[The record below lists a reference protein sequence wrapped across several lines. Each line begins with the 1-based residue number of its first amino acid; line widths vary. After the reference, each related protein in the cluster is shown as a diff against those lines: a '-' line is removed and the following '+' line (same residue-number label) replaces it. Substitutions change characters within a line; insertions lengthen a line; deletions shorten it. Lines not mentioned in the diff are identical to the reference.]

1 MSSAK
6 GKSYMRDSAR
16 ASWRAILQLLCV
28 LLAALA
34 IPAAVCRLGKVE
46 ETEKFN
52 RGEIIVPESMRQE
65 LRKAAPEWV
74 LIGNSML
81 NSRIDATYLRT
92 LSGRNSRK
100 VTEGATQSA
109 VWFLFM
115 KQIVT
120 ASGVK
125 PKWVTVFFRET
136 DLTWPDIRTGGKKN
150 DELIAALDG
159 PAQPEWQQV
168 MAWRAEAASHG
179 ISGVVRTTG
188 EGLKQLLPGD
198 WLLAQARA
206 RFQNTAF
213 ELTEFGKDVAYGLR
227 RMELNEHFSLRH
239 LRHDLGS
246 DMAGVDKYESGPERF
261 DASPKAS
268 FLPHMLALGE
278 QHGFKLHFHRVKR
291 RSQAERGWHDST
303 AMQAY
308 MTDLRTY
315 LADHGCALTD
325 ESQDPAITLDL
336 YADGD
341 HISSERKLN
350 RRYMDTFWQR
360 VRPVISGGPAAAQR

>member
-1 MSSAK
+1 MA
-6 GKSYMRDSAR
+6 DCAR
-16 ASWRAILQLLCV
+16 APWRAVLQLLCV
-28 LLAALA
+28 LSAALA
-34 IPAAVCRLGKVE
+34 IPAAICRLGKVE
-46 ETEKFN
+46 ETERFS
-52 RGEIIVPESMRQE
+52 RRTMGAPGSMRQE
-65 LRKAAPEWV
+65 LREAAPEWV

-81 NSRIDATYLRT
+81 NSRIDTSYLRT

-109 VWFLFM
+109 LWFLFM
-115 KQIVT
+115 KRIVA
-120 ASGVK
+120 ASGAK
-125 PKWVTVFFRET
+125 PEWVTVFFRET
-136 DLTWPDIRTGGKKN
+136 DLTWPDLLTGGKKN
-150 DELIAALDG
+150 DALIAELDG

-168 MAWRAEAASHG
+168 MAWRSEAASHG
-179 ISGVVRTTG
+179 ISGVVGATG

-198 WLLAQARA
+198 WLLAQARLEL
-206 RFQNTAF
+206 QNTAF
-213 ELTEFGKDVAYGLR
+213 ELTEFGKDVAYALR
-227 RMELNEHFSLRH
+227 RMELNGHFSLEH

-246 DMAGVDKYESGPERF
+246 DMAGAGVDKYESGPERF
-261 DASPKAS
+261 DASPEAS

-278 QHGFKLHFHRVKR
+278 QHGFRLHFHRVKR
-291 RSQAERGWHDST
+291 RSQAERGLHDSP

-315 LADHGCALTD
+315 LEGHGCALTD

-341 HISSERKLN
+341 HISSERELT

-360 VRPVISGGPAAAQR
+360 VRPVIGGEPHAAQR

>member
-198 WLLAQARA
+198 WLLAQARRRPRTSA
-206 RFQNTAF
+206 WTLPSAQVAGRDAGTTRIHSDHAADALAADIESYDGVQRAAAALVGDRRRPEIHLDVTADDGAD
-213 ELTEFGKDVAYGLR
+213 LAALR
-227 RMELNEHFSLRH
+227 TRITDHALPRLRSA
-239 LRHDLGS
+239 LDI
-246 DMAGVDKYESGPERF
+246 ESGRA
-261 DASPKAS
+261 D
-268 FLPHMLALGE
+268 LVLRLAE
-278 QHGFKLHFHRVKR
+278 EKEHSRV
-291 RSQAERGWHDST
+291 G
-303 AMQAY
+303 
-308 MTDLRTY
+308 
-315 LADHGCALTD
+315 
-325 ESQDPAITLDL
+325 
-336 YADGD
+336 
-341 HISSERKLN
+341 
-350 RRYMDTFWQR
+350 
-360 VRPVISGGPAAAQR
+360 